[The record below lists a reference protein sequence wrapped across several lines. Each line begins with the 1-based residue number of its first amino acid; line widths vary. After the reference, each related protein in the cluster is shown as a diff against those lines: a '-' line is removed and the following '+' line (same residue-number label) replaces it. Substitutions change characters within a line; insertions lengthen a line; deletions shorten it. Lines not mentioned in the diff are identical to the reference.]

1 MAMSI
6 PQWTLLGFA
15 AWTLLL
21 LVATVGVYR
30 WGMILFRGAAVGS
43 FRSDQLEGAEWYQR
57 GVRAHANCV
66 ENLPVFGAIV
76 LVLSVAGIRGGMID
90 TLCVLLL
97 AARVCQSLVHLSRR
111 QTDAIVAVRFSFFSV
126 QLLCFLALII
136 IAARYDGDLRG
147 ARAEGD
153 RHAVKPAVRR
163 LDNHRPRPFM
173 INHTVN

>member
-1 MAMSI
+1 MTI

-15 AWTLLL
+15 AWTLML

-30 WGMILFRGAAVGS
+30 WGMILLRGAGVGS

-76 LVLSVAGIRGGMID
+76 LVISLAHVGGVLVD
-90 TLCVLLL
+90 TLCVLVL

-111 QTDAIVAVRFSFFSV
+111 QTDAVVAVRFSFFSV
-126 QLLCFLALII
+126 QLICFLWLIVI
-136 IAARYDGDLRG
+136 
-147 ARAEGD
+147 
-153 RHAVKPAVRR
+153 AVR
-163 LDNHRPRPFM
+163 HG
-173 INHTVN
+173 